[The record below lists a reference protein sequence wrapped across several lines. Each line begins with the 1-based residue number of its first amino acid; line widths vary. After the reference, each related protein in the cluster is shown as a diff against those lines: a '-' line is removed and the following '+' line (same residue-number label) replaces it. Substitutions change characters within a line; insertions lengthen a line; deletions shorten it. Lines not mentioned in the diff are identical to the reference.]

1 MKVSVIEGEK
11 NNTGFGEVIVD
22 ATIEEVAAIMYLIQG
37 NLSKNF
43 TRPVEYYEISSSM
56 MIIATLEDQ
65 FMISKLLV

>member
-1 MKVSVIEGEK
+1 
-11 NNTGFGEVIVD
+11 VIVD